1 MGRPINECIVNE
13 DVALDTT
20 DLWSDATRRIRL
32 IRVLDASRIA
42 RLHERIEAK
51 GRAGGRWG
59 RWGAIFHLGLLFA
72 FRLATLAFEDHFHAV
87 HLPGGHRGLDG
98 L

>member
-13 DVALDTT
+13 DVALDAT
-20 DLWSDATRRIRL
+20 DLWSDATRRIGL

-51 GRAGGRWG
+51 GRAGG
-59 RWGAIFHLGLLFA
+59 
-72 FRLATLAFEDHFHAV
+72 
-87 HLPGGHRGLDG
+87 
-98 L
+98 